1 MYRKGPAFDVFL
13 IIICIYLIKTFFLK
27 KGLINTGKVL
37 DRTF

>member
-27 KGLINTGKVL
+27 
-37 DRTF
+37 RTY